1 MSSGISFAGFP
12 RSSASCNS
20 RSAWFQNSSSLSV
33 ALFPEFVSTL
43 SDLIFC
49 WPIHCGLPPR
59 TACPG
64 GSPGRKGEAVQA
76 ANVGTTR
83 QANSSQLRLFPKEK
97 LAWRGRPQAGLSLV
111 EAPGDRA
118 SLIVLPVKYSVP
130 SCFRS
135 RLRHRLK
142 LMFGSVP
149 GV

>member
-1 MSSGISFAGFP
+1 
-12 RSSASCNS
+12 
-20 RSAWFQNSSSLSV
+20 V

-49 WPIHCGLPPR
+49 WLIHCAFPS

-64 GSPGRKGEAVQA
+64 GLVGGERERLCRPQIWVRPDKPIRASYACSQKKNSPGA
-76 ANVGTTR
+76 AATERVLVWLK
-83 QANSSQLRLFPKEK
+83 LR
-97 LAWRGRPQAGLSLV
+97 
-111 EAPGDRA
+111 GDRA
-118 SLIVLPVKYSVP
+118 SLIMLPVKYSVP

-142 LMFGSVP
+142 LMSGSVP